1 MMVILAVTVSLGCVA
16 FNYTPGQPL
25 LPFGNS
31 PPRNGP
37 KNAPDEGLAFIKSKN
52 GPVGPKI
59 ANFDGFLLKNVVL

>member
-1 MMVILAVTVSLGCVA
+1 
-16 FNYTPGQPL
+16 

-37 KNAPDEGLAFIKSKN
+37 KNAPDEGLAFIKSTKN